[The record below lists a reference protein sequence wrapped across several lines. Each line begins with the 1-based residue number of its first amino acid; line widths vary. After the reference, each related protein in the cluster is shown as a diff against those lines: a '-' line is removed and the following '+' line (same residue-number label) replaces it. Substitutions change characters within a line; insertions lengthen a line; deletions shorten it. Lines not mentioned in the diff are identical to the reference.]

1 MKFISCFLL
10 SILTAHSLV
19 IAQENSE
26 TNAATVTYNKEYF
39 ERYSPVTLLDML
51 ERIPGVPEILER
63 NRRQNSGGGQSVSAD
78 RGFGSGGDQILIGG
92 KRLAGKANSIDDT
105 LSRIS
110 AAQVSRVELIR
121 GATSGLDVQSQGLV
135 INIILV
141 EGSTASTTFWKVT
154 GNYVVGR
161 KFAPEFLLS
170 QSGTIGGLD
179 YMFSAERKHELV
191 YFDRDEL
198 IYNAGNALT
207 GDKEVTVERANKGY
221 VFNSN
226 IAYSFSEHSQ
236 LRLNGF
242 FEPMNGENQEI
253 HVETGTAADHTIW
266 DRTDDNDKW
275 EIGGDYT
282 HDLNSFGRFK
292 ALFVV
297 NNSTEDTAIDRHRE
311 IDPAGY
317 QYATELT
324 NLDKSEKIFRG
335 SLTHS
340 LGEKQSL
347 EWGGEVAIN
356 TFDKTFDDFRAASAM
371 DDLALTTSDDV
382 RIKENRYEVF
392 ANHTYN
398 IAPTVV
404 LQSSITTEFSKIIA
418 DNHFANGTV
427 ERRDTNFTYYKPR
440 VNLRYDHTERD
451 QLRLTI
457 EKKVS
462 QLDFNNF
469 VTKFDQRTNQFE
481 PGNTNIRPEQVWE
494 FSIVYEHRFADDNG
508 SIDGEVFYHHYKDY
522 IAKVDFSE
530 YVDFMGNPITS
541 DAFFGLP
548 PTLALRDEVNFSSKS
563 GNIDKASAK
572 GAKLNA
578 NLRLGALNIPQA
590 IVSIGYVYEKK
601 RVIDQFTGL
610 SRRFDRSSDHNFT
623 FNFRHDVT
631 ELKLSYGFDVR
642 LRSEHAAHERN
653 YYWPWTPGTHL
664 SAFAEYEVLR
674 GHKARIE
681 VTQENRATGHSTLD
695 TYSDHIRFGELTR
708 RAEKDHMTP
717 VKVLVS
723 IQGSF

>member
-1 MKFISCFLL
+1 LKILSCCLL
-10 SILTAHSLV
+10 SIIAGHSIV
-19 IAQENSE
+19 FAQEISE
-26 TNAATVTYNKEYF
+26 NNAATVTYNKDYF
-39 ERYSPVTLLDML
+39 ERFSPVTLLDML
-51 ERIPGVPEILER
+51 QRIPGVPEILER
-63 NRRQNSGGGQSVSAD
+63 NRRQNTGGGQTVQAD

-92 KRLAGKANSIDDT
+92 KRLAGKANSIDDN

-110 AAQVSRVELIR
+110 AAQVSRIELIR
-121 GATSGLDVQSQGLV
+121 GAASGLDVQSQGLV
-135 INIILV
+135 INIILL
-141 EGSTASTTFWKVT
+141 EGGTTSTTFWKVT
-154 GNYVVGR
+154 GNYLVGR

-170 QSGTIGGLD
+170 QSGTIGGLE
-179 YMFSAERKHELV
+179 YMLSAERKNELV

-198 IYNAGNALT
+198 IYDAANQLT
-207 GDKEVTVERANKGY
+207 GDKEVRVERQNKGY

-226 IAYSFSEHSQ
+226 LAYNFSDSSQ

-242 FEPMNGENQEI
+242 FEPTNAENQEI
-253 HVETGTAADHTIW
+253 HIETGMAADHTIW

-282 HDLNSFGRFK
+282 HDFIGLGRFK
-292 ALFVV
+292 ALFVL
-297 NNSTEDTAIDRHRE
+297 NNSKEDRFIDRHRE

-335 SLTHS
+335 SMTYS
-340 LGEKQSL
+340 LGQKQSL
-347 EWGGEVAIN
+347 EWGGEAAIN
-356 TFDKTFDDFRAASAM
+356 NFDKTFNDYRAASAA
-371 DDLALTTSDDV
+371 DALVLSTSDDV

-398 IAPTVV
+398 IAPTLV
-404 LQSSITTEFSKIIA
+404 LQSSLTTEFSKIIA
-418 DNHFANGTV
+418 DNYFANGTV

-440 VNLRYDHTERD
+440 LNLRYDHTERD
-451 QLRLTI
+451 QVRLTI

-469 VTKFDQRTNQFE
+469 VTSFDQRTNQFE

-494 FSIVYEHRFADDNG
+494 FSIAYEHRFAGDNG
-508 SIDGEVFYHHYKDY
+508 SIDGEVFYHTYKDY

-530 YVDFMGNPITS
+530 YVDFMGNPIS
-541 DAFFGLP
+541 SEAFFALP
-548 PTLALRDEVNFSSKS
+548 PTVALRDEVNFSSKS

-572 GAKLNA
+572 GVKLNA

-610 SRRFDRSSDHNFT
+610 SRKFDRASDHSFT

-631 ELKLSYGFDVR
+631 ELKLSYGFEAR
-642 LRSEHAAHERN
+642 MRSEHAAYERN
-653 YYWPWTPGTHL
+653 YYWPWKPGTHL
-664 SAFAEYEVLR
+664 SAFAEYEVLP

-681 VTQENRATGHSTLD
+681 VAQENRATGRSVLD
-695 TYSDHIRFGELTR
+695 NYRDHIRFNELIR
-708 RAEKDHMTP
+708 RAEKFHKTP
-717 VKVLVS
+717 VKVLVY